1 MGMIDSLLGD
11 SPRRH
16 YRRRGYYVFRD
27 VFPVEQIDALADTAR
42 NMMPDYQGE
51 HLRQDGRPAVNDF
64 YPGTRLIRNPPF
76 NLHLPLA
83 SDLRPLSVALQALIT
98 APALADRLRE
108 LDGAEHYHI
117 NQTLLFFAAQTT
129 EFHIDSWALDTV
141 PHGGA
146 HTLWIPLRDM
156 DFKSGLPSIL
166 PWPMGKLV
174 SEQELGLSSDRSH
187 ADRYAAISR
196 GPIGQTAEGRPGDY
210 DRAGAPRRSHGLVV
224 PDATFHA
231 AVATLPDGTVVAASA
246 AATRAC
252 EVGQLHR
259 AAHRLSEYPRPAG
272 VGSILVFHLRRHPS
286 EILGLARCCL
296 GLPDPVGQ
304 RGVPR
309 LAIEVCLCDPQAL
322 RRQFV
327 IAGLLRCQLR
337 ILARQ
342 QQAGVDRRL
351 DRLERAAAGRQKQ
364 RAWQETERNRA

>member
-1 MGMIDSLLGD
+1 MGMIDSLLGE

-27 VFPVEQIDALADTAR
+27 VFPVGQIDALADMAR
-42 NMMPDYQGE
+42 NTMPDYQGE
-51 HLRQDGRPAVNDF
+51 HLRQDGRAAVNDF

-98 APALADRLRE
+98 APALADRLKE

-187 ADRYAAISR
+187 AERYARYHEALSAKLLKDGPEITTALVRR
-196 GPIGQTAEGRPGDY
+196 GDLMVWSSLTP
-210 DRAGAPRRSHGLVV
+210 H
-224 PDATFHA
+224 F
-231 AVATLPDGTVVAASA
+231 TLPSQPFPT
-246 AATRAC
+246 
-252 EVGQLHR
+252 E
-259 AAHRLSEYPRPAG
+259 RLSLQVLLRPAHAKWG
-272 VGSILVFHLRRHPS
+272 NFTVQPTDHSSVHV
-286 EILGLARCCL
+286 
-296 GLPDPVGQ
+296 LPASDQFSFFVSDKIHRDFGI
-304 RGVPR
+304 GEMLPR
-309 LAIEVCLCDPQAL
+309 A
-322 RRQFV
+322 
-327 IAGLLRCQLR
+327 
-337 ILARQ
+337 
-342 QQAGVDRRL
+342 
-351 DRLERAAAGRQKQ
+351 
-364 RAWQETERNRA
+364 T